1 MSPRSPLPALAVTLA
16 ALAAAAPSDA
26 RRLTLP
32 APSPGDLV
40 AAGALAEAAPVV
52 DADRQPVAVAWP
64 LAAGSPLA
72 TAVAPFVAESR
83 EHWFRVTAAELEAG
97 VEPAIAS
104 RGALLR
110 LSPLAAEPGAASPSP
125 PAIDQIVVVDG
136 AGTRHRGGAAV
147 AALAD
152 AEALA
157 AAGVELPEGSVAL
170 RLRAELGSGPFR
182 LQVDGATASGASGF
196 LVHVFEPDS
205 EVVLSFGADRSAFAA
220 GDSGELTLDLD
231 AGGRQLAADQIVGFV
246 SSPGGRVEA
255 LHFVPGPDGRARAS
269 FASPFGADGRAGLWQ
284 AEVAVIATGEASG
297 DFESGPDTG
306 RRRNRPRGKP
316 RVHRRTART
325 AFAVALPTARLA
337 GELEVAAR
345 SAAGGLAIG
354 VPVEVASAG
363 RYAVRGTVAE
373 RRSDGTMNAVARAE
387 SAAWL
392 EPGTGE
398 LRLEFAAEV
407 LAGAAPGAA
416 LELVE
421 LELVDPGRLGLLE
434 RRALELPLDVDP

>member
-1 MSPRSPLPALAVTLA
+1 MSPRSLLPALAVTLA
-16 ALAAAAPSDA
+16 ALAAPAPSDA

-40 AAGALAEAAPVV
+40 VAGALADQAPAV

-64 LAAGSPLA
+64 LAAGSALG

-110 LSPLAAEPGAASPSP
+110 LSPLAAEPGAAPPSP

-170 RLRAELGSGPFR
+170 RLRAELGGGPFR
-182 LQVDGATASGASGF
+182 LQVEGAAASGASGY
-196 LVHVFEPDS
+196 LVHVFEPESD
-205 EVVLSFGADRSAFAA
+205 VVLSFGADRSTYPA
-220 GDSGELTLDLD
+220 GESGELTLDLD
-231 AGGRQLAADQIVGFV
+231 AGGRQLAPDQIVGFV
-246 SSPGGRVEA
+246 SSPEGRIEA
-255 LHFVPGPDGRARAS
+255 LQFAPGPDGRARAS
-269 FASPFGADGRAGLWQ
+269 FALPFGADGRAGLWQ
-284 AEVAVIATGEASG
+284 AEVAVVTFGEAAA
-297 DFESGPDTG
+297 GPEGGPETG

-325 AFAVALPTARLA
+325 AFAVALPTARLG
-337 GELEVAAR
+337 GELEVAAGV
-345 SAAGGLAIG
+345 AAGGLAIG
-354 VPVEVASAG
+354 VPIEVASAG
-363 RYAVRGTVAE
+363 RYAVRGIVAE
-373 RRSDGTMNAVARAE
+373 RRIDGTRIAVARAE

-392 EPGTGE
+392 EPGVGE
-398 LRLEFAAEV
+398 LRLELGADV
-407 LAGAAPGAA
+407 LSGAAAGAA

-434 RRALELPLDVDP
+434 RRALELSLDVEP